1 MSVPK
6 YNDMMLPVL
15 MRLGQEDDGV
25 SLSSKQLRTFIVE
38 HYKLG
43 EEDISETIP
52 SGMKRYANNML
63 WACTYLKQARLISSP
78 KRGLY
83 CITSRGRDLLS
94 ESPSQID
101 KNLLLRYE
109 EFGSFVHRD
118 KKRAALSGDS
128 VSPCEKRENQADG
141 TPEDLI
147 KESFDEINAALASE
161 LLDAILQQTPAFFE
175 KLVVDVLL
183 AMGYGDSRADSG
195 VVTKATGD
203 EGIDGIVRE
212 DKLGFDNIFI
222 QAKRWAIDRT
232 VTRPELQ
239 AFVGALTGAGATKG
253 LFITTARFSSGA
265 REYAERQHATKLVL
279 VDGGE
284 LARLMIAH
292 GVGVSVKQRYELKG
306 IDQDYFD
313 VGE

>member
-118 KKRAALSGDS
+118 KKRATSSGDS
-128 VSPCEKRENQADG
+128 VSPCEKRENQVDG

-161 LLDAILQQTPAFFE
+161 LLDAILQQTPRIF
-175 KLVVDVLL
+175 
-183 AMGYGDSRADSG
+183 
-195 VVTKATGD
+195 
-203 EGIDGIVRE
+203 RE
-212 DKLGFDNIFI
+212 ACG
-222 QAKRWAIDRT
+222 RCS
-232 VTRPELQ
+232 P
-239 AFVGALTGAGATKG
+239 G
-253 LFITTARFSSGA
+253 
-265 REYAERQHATKLVL
+265 
-279 VDGGE
+279 
-284 LARLMIAH
+284 H
-292 GVGVSVKQRYELKG
+292 GVWRLPSGLRSCYQGHR
-306 IDQDYFD
+306 
-313 VGE
+313 